1 MTDKE
6 YDPESFRVEPT
17 FSPDINRDGGHHEE
31 LDLGFA
37 TLSVIKTEP
46 PSDIGQNSEPVD
58 DSENFFGSW
67 EVIKQEPYSPEETV
81 PLAENFLLSPDFI
94 NKEQTH
100 FAKRSDLP
108 IDGEADT
115 PIWPNSCLSGKS
127 SEDDE
132 YRVYNEIVR
141 SFPTTF
147 CKKSTQFKSNPA
159 ISCNFSLPGTSNN
172 YFFFESSVSSVGNRF
187 TGDSDE
193 LSADFLTNFNEQ
205 VILSSV
211 ENKSVRSV
219 ASLQGAK
226 SYQHRWK
233 NGRKRRK
240 LRGHVWSK
248 NKKQAKK
255 NKSLLHRHKTLE
267 TSSLSHQAHSS
278 AQKYLQTDSY
288 EPHEEIPREFL
299 SSLQLQSRS
308 DSSRSSVKQPMLP
321 SRELDQMP
329 EVILNNEINTPE
341 DLSFQS
347 FDSESLLSSLRTH
360 NHSLLKEGNER
371 NKCLRCGLN
380 FHLKPRLLSKDFQN
394 SGSHYFQCFF
404 CCASYSK
411 ACKSGFKSHLGA
423 HILSFFFKCCNR
435 ELGFK
440 INFDYDVQAIIKKY
454 GTKSKNSAS
463 IAKNPPTG
471 LDQRNR
477 LNRENACHR
486 NYDLAQTVLS
496 DGELSVES
504 DLDSCEDQTGPQDN
518 SGIISQRV
526 PEISDTFTVK
536 TWESDAELLKG
547 SSATNH
553 HQKSSTDPLGAS
565 EYLKVPET
573 SKSNLAS
580 IEEKFTLVSDLKP
593 RLFTKI
599 DLNSGVCSQRPV
611 SNRSIL
617 TCLSEEDMKEHC
629 QRVKNGC
636 ARLPRIVLTPVTEDS
651 IKMYNSSLRMKRR
664 IRNKEVMDA
673 ETWNKRMSEKLK
685 RVCLES
691 QSSLQECKKCHNNF
705 VKHAKV
711 DLLLEM
717 GELSPCGKC
726 FTSFHFKH
734 RFEKHVMASHPFAGP
749 FACYL
754 CKLKCQTWDQF
765 VYHMKLHDL
774 NRHLCQDCSISVHQN
789 VAYSHELLIQR
800 ALESNIDFK
809 SNFREWS
816 VKRSIRPDNLNEN
829 LPSLDVLNKIIGIES
844 QDSSSDLPAACIES
858 RALSIMAP
866 DLEGK
871 VTDSNIALVQK
882 VSPSVGRNRKFKKR
896 RRKFR
901 KLPVDLSSLSTIGV
915 FFNHDT
921 QTIVGECL
929 KPTTDP
935 VPVSSVLET
944 ASTVFDP
951 LNGSLDDSLST
962 QIEGSITT
970 LAKHFSKNQKDFDI
984 FEIYSSLDTNS
995 YSPKRQSKSVG
1006 KNKGKASCVTIV
1018 RTSPKASSD
1027 CLNEIERPSSPI
1039 FYYEDENDETICSLQ
1054 NSLKQCKEIL
1064 DKDVFE
1070 QSEILPSCNFK
1081 SSFLQDDL
1089 LKNEES
1095 AKQLTSKQHNSNLH
1109 SQDQPLAV
1117 GVSEELG
1124 VLPSDEHCLS
1134 NHQEFCGPSNTGS
1147 TTLSAES
1154 ATIHKSAFNSG
1165 SSKELLNYKGSS
1177 NPLSSCHIEVIGIHF
1192 IQETENSTGDFV
1204 DQSSADR
1211 ENECR
1216 KDQNEIKVS
1225 KLTFGSVD
1233 SMKLARPSSIVSP
1246 HPNEVFKIP
1255 SSECCTQIS
1264 NSAVKF
1270 DMPSKS
1276 KESVLLSVASSVVM
1290 NAPTP
1295 VEMDR
1300 TALSDTQSLLA
1311 DLCERVEME
1320 SDPIGN
1326 VKVQSSNE
1334 ETETLSV
1341 TSGAAVRE
1349 SAVESVVDTDRT
1361 ALYDTQSLLV
1371 EMCDRVEMD
1380 LDSTSNFEVL
1390 SSKGEI
1396 ETLSVI
1402 SSAVMNMPTIESAVE
1417 MDRITLFDAQSLLA
1431 EMCERVEMNS
1441 DLSSDIEIQSKIQET
1456 KAQSVVTGSAVNTLI
1471 VESPDE
1477 IDKTTQCDT
1486 QSLLVEMCDRVE
1498 MDLDSTS
1505 NFEILSSKGEIETL
1519 SVISSAVMN
1528 MPTIESAVEMD
1539 RITLCDA
1546 QNLLAEMCERVEM
1559 NFDLSSDIE
1568 IPSKIQE
1575 TKAQSVVTGTAVN
1588 TLIVESPD
1596 EIDKTAQ
1603 CDTQSRL
1610 AEMCEKIGMDC
1621 ELESQF
1627 TYKNHSHIG
1636 VLPRNSNIQP
1646 NLDVL
1651 NMAETHTC
1659 ANSST
1664 ATVMQYHPKE
1674 SPMDQNSIPLD
1685 LSKPYDAGLGSESRS
1700 VSRSS
1705 LGLSSKNPPRNEP
1718 VINRISP
1725 LLDRRMRFPLNLTK
1739 SAPSQANILSESM
1752 SDNMGDSSSDDEE
1765 TVIASNVSGAS
1776 VEVFEAVES
1785 LLSEVEQDI
1794 PSFSST
1800 FNESKNMEAWKDR
1813 SGEDSPTIGFQ
1824 SFDYSDGCSY
1834 IADSS
1839 SDDEETVIANNVSGA
1854 SAEVFEAVESLL
1866 SEVEQD
1872 IPSFSSTF
1880 NESKNMKAWK
1890 DRSRE
1895 ASPTI
1900 GFQSFDCSDGCS
1912 YIADSSSDDEET
1924 VTASNAS
1931 SASAEVFEAVESLLS
1946 EVEQDAPSFSST
1958 HNGRENIKTW
1968 KNKSGEASPTIG
1980 FESFDHSY
1988 SKIDSIL
1995 INMEGKTKK
2004 QWSQSRNL
2012 PTKRALKRLHGSEP
2026 VSSTGSDTD
2035 SSYSLRLSAHPSRVF
2050 SSLRKSVKKRRFLG
2064 KQKDNKQ
2071 SCNSLNLG
2079 NEEIPVED
2087 AKKNQRGR
2095 KRKKGWNPERA
2106 QRQAVICRQQGRGPN
2121 GRFLTKTQ
2129 KSDKKSKQRPSHV
2142 LDHSYSTLE
2151 SFSSLRSQNSSNGDT
2166 TSLSD
2171 YNLDKSECESAADHS
2186 RSKTGGSDTYRRGFK
2201 VRRKKVSCSL
2211 KPTSQSLLKPNQFHG
2226 PSDEFFASGVKNH
2239 ATEAE
2244 VKISEGLKK
2253 RRKRKIY
2260 TADVQRA
2267 LRSRYTSQSSSD
2279 YPKCQSE
2286 NSAEKPTVLKN
2297 QTFLKNSSTDQES
2310 QKHIGVAIMQVPGS
2324 NKEPA
2329 EISAV
2334 PISIN
2339 SSESSQVSSQLS
2351 HQAKRKKRRR
2361 LARRFCHRTL
2371 SSKYRYSKLQNITP
2385 QSAERSVIGDLSTNK
2400 GESIEENLTI
2410 GKKRAKSHN
2419 KNDMVK
2425 NYSSRKVLMDDL
2437 GSNRFINKGEDNIGR
2452 GNSPKVES
2460 TKHLDN
2466 TCTAKTFQKR
2476 QKQSSEKRLCK
2487 GRKREAIA
2495 SIKNSPLPDNN
2506 VLSMFTESK
2515 TIENSSSPAKKR
2527 KKRNSRKPFTVRK
2540 RRTNVGNNLITS
2552 NSASKVKNENTLE
2565 PSENGRPLN
2574 ATKLQSARIKFTGK
2588 QHLQKVGRSHQR
2600 SMKSNA
2606 KTDINQDL
2614 NNVLAESVEIL
2625 TEVLQSST
2633 SIDHQMETNFSF
2645 DVPSQDNA
2653 QGDTAETN
2661 PNEESRFLTT
2671 DCHSDLVS
2679 SVDNNNLSSKS
2690 SNDAAGGTT
2699 ESKLTETV
2707 AQRSSH
2713 RRNRGNRL
2721 TEICLMIRVPGLPRK
2736 PKPGFVVSK
2745 AKTVNLQSSKITK
2758 TERRNVKSSRDLKSK
2773 ASCAKGRKAK
2783 KQFQIRQRNM
2793 RSKQLN
2799 SVKITTRTAQEACHP
2814 NSKNDEKNLATPKP
2828 LPATTEQQESKEQMR
2843 KYPTKPRKGCSRTFS
2858 ARHVLFKRRC
2868 LTELLETVN
2877 YINVNQLD
2885 SSQINSGFK
2894 INSDNRPKPPKLMK
2908 RRKHKKSSS
2917 SKSAERKGKERKNPS
2932 LRTSSK
2938 LYKVKKLPSD
2948 HSLTDLDTCGS
2959 SLNCAP
2965 AEDTKDSLSPCE
2977 AERNQALKLFFS
2989 VNLPTLKPAFSE
3001 ENKHCSESGAIFS
3014 SPCSSSNTLKKLE
3027 FAESQAAEK
3036 ISELSESLGAD
3047 NNSIKSTNISVVTSK
3062 PSNEDNDRN
3071 NEPSTEIPHV
3081 VSTGSPSPVLS
3092 DLESEHNNLSHY
3104 TSSDSGSRNQ
3114 GFESSSP
3121 SITHT
3126 SIQKE
3131 FCVED
3136 KDKISEHSAKKI
3148 NLDSTE
3154 EPNKSMDCTV
3164 SSGPKMAKISPS
3176 FRQKP
3181 NECQFQVAPAVEH
3194 ERRMNL
3200 PQSQAMNIN
3209 PWDSASG
3216 PDSRM
3221 YYPRQ
3226 SEIMPSYQHFD
3237 PCFESNS
3244 RGVWTPPYTNRDHCQ
3259 EMFHN
3264 YHRNNPCSTMN
3275 YYASAGAQSALQSA
3289 ASRPNFCNFPQY
3301 TDSHST
3307 SVPISLHNQNVS
3319 SHEHTQQFYPN
3330 FYSSMSNTTANPIN
3344 YQTSNFYSPQ
3354 ISATFSPNS
3363 QVLSRLDS
3371 NYSQVGPS
3379 VNQSASDLG
3388 NYTSSQ
3394 NYICS
3399 EPIPHSSTN
3408 SNQESTPS
3416 NMNGPVYMTL

>member
-17 FSPDINRDGGHHEE
+17 FSPDINRDGGQYEE

-37 TLSVIKTEP
+37 TLSAIKTEP

-81 PLAENFLLSPDFI
+81 QLAENFLLSPDSI
-94 NKEQTH
+94 NKEQTP

-141 SFPTTF
+141 SFPTTS
-147 CKKSTQFKSNPA
+147 CKKSTQFKSNPV
-159 ISCNFSLPGTSNN
+159 ISCNFSLPETSNN
-172 YFFFESSVSSVGNRF
+172 YFFFESSVSNVGNRF

-226 SYQHRWK
+226 SYLHRWK
-233 NGRKRRK
+233 NGRKSRK

-248 NKKQAKK
+248 NKKHAKK
-255 NKSLLHRHKTLE
+255 NKSLLHRHTILE

-278 AQKYLQTDSY
+278 AQKYLQTDSN

-347 FDSESLLSSLRTH
+347 FDSESFLSSLKTH
-360 NHSLLKEGNER
+360 NHFLLKEGNER

-394 SGSHYFQCFF
+394 SSSHYFQCFF

-463 IAKNPPTG
+463 IAKIPPTG

-504 DLDSCEDQTGPQDN
+504 DLDSCEDQTEPQDN
-518 SGIISQRV
+518 SGIISQHV

-536 TWESDAELLKG
+536 TWESDAELLKD

-553 HQKSSTDPLGAS
+553 HQKSSTEPVGAS

-673 ETWNKRMSEKLK
+673 ETWNERMSEKLK

-844 QDSSSDLPAACIES
+844 QDSPSDLPAACIES

-896 RRKFR
+896 RRKFC

-929 KPTTDP
+929 KPTTDLA
-935 VPVSSVLET
+935 PVSPVLET

-984 FEIYSSLDTNS
+984 FEIYSSLDTNK
-995 YSPKRQSKSVG
+995 YSPKRKSKSVG
-1006 KNKGKASCVTIV
+1006 QNKGKASCVTIV

-1124 VLPSDEHCLS
+1124 VLPSDELCLS
-1134 NHQEFCGPSNTGS
+1134 NHLEFCGPSNTRS

-1154 ATIHKSAFNSG
+1154 PTIHKSAFNSG

-1233 SMKLARPSSIVSP
+1233 SMKLARPSSIVCP
-1246 HPNEVFKIP
+1246 HPNKVFKIP
-1255 SSECCTQIS
+1255 SSECCTQVS

-1276 KESVLLSVASSVVM
+1276 KESDLSSVASSAVM

-1320 SDPIGN
+1320 SDPISN
-1326 VKVQSSNE
+1326 VKMQSSNE

-1349 SAVESVVDTDRT
+1349 SAVESVVDTDRI

-1380 LDSTSNFEVL
+1380 LNSTSNFEIL

-1402 SSAVMNMPTIESAVE
+1402 SSAVMNMPTIESAVA

-1431 EMCERVEMNS
+1431 EMCDRVEMNS

-1456 KAQSVVTGSAVNTLI
+1456 KAQSVVTGAAVNTLI

-1610 AEMCEKIGMDC
+1610 AEMCEKIGMGC

-1664 ATVMQYHPKE
+1664 ATVMQYHPSE

-1739 SAPSQANILSESM
+1739 SAPSQASILSESM
-1752 SDNMGDSSSDDEE
+1752 SDNMEDSSSDDEE
-1765 TVIASNVSGAS
+1765 TVIAS
-1776 VEVFEAVES
+1776 
-1785 LLSEVEQDI
+1785 
-1794 PSFSST
+1794 
-1800 FNESKNMEAWKDR
+1800 
-1813 SGEDSPTIGFQ
+1813 
-1824 SFDYSDGCSY
+1824 
-1834 IADSS
+1834 
-1839 SDDEETVIANNVSGA
+1839 NVSGA

-1900 GFQSFDCSDGCS
+1900 GFQSFDYSDGCS

-2071 SCNSLNLG
+2071 SCNSPNLG

-2171 YNLDKSECESAADHS
+2171 YNLDKSECESTTDHP
-2186 RSKTGGSDTYRRGFK
+2186 RSKIGGSDTYRRGFK
-2201 VRRKKVSCSL
+2201 VRKKKVSCSL

-2226 PSDEFFASGVKNH
+2226 PSDEFFAGGVKNH

-2244 VKISEGLKK
+2244 VKISEGPKK

-2324 NKEPA
+2324 NKEPV

-2334 PISIN
+2334 PILIN

-2425 NYSSRKVLMDDL
+2425 NYSSKKVLMDDL
-2437 GSNRFINKGEDNIGR
+2437 GSNRLINKGEDNIGR
-2452 GNSPKVES
+2452 GNALKVES

-2487 GRKREAIA
+2487 GRQREATT

-2506 VLSMFTESK
+2506 VLSMSTESK
-2515 TIENSSSPAKKR
+2515 NIENSSSPTKKR

-2565 PSENGRPLN
+2565 PSENGRPLL
-2574 ATKLQSARIKFTGK
+2574 ATKLQSARIKCTGK
-2588 QHLQKVGRSHQR
+2588 RRLQKLGRSHQR
-2600 SMKSNA
+2600 SMKSNT

-2653 QGDTAETN
+2653 QEDTVETN

-2690 SNDAAGGTT
+2690 LNDAAGGTT

-2745 AKTVNLQSSKITK
+2745 AKTVNLQSGKITK

-2783 KQFQIRQRNM
+2783 KQFQIRQQNM

-2799 SVKITTRTAQEACHP
+2799 SVKITTRTAQGACHP

-2828 LPATTEQQESKEQMR
+2828 LPATTEQQESKEQKR

-2885 SSQINSGFK
+2885 SSQINSGVK

-2917 SKSAERKGKERKNPS
+2917 SKSAERKGKERKNSS

-2948 HSLTDLDTCGS
+2948 HSSTDLDTCGS

-3036 ISELSESLGAD
+3036 ISELSESLGVD

-3092 DLESEHNNLSHY
+3092 DLESEHNNLSHD

-3136 KDKISEHSAKKI
+3136 KDKISEHTAKKI

-3209 PWDSASG
+3209 PWGSASG

-3221 YYPRQ
+3221 YYPHQ

-3379 VNQSASDLG
+3379 VNQSPSDLG
-3388 NYTSSQ
+3388 NHTSSQ
-3394 NYICS
+3394 NYTCS
-3399 EPIPHSSTN
+3399 EPIPHSFTN